1 MPSYQQLEI
10 PGFTLALNNFEGPFD
25 LLLQLINSHKLD
37 VTEVALGQ
45 VTDEFIA
52 YTTSLDRDLSH
63 TTEFLLIA
71 ATLLDLKTARLL
83 PRGNVENEADLE
95 LLEARDLLFAKLLQ
109 YKAYK
114 EVAAI
119 FAGWQKSA
127 QRQYTRDVA
136 LEDRFVGILP
146 PLTLNV
152 DVDGFAAIAAEVFSP
167 KTVNV
172 EHVHESPVSV
182 PEQAR
187 LVQEL
192 LAEGPMS
199 MESIFASC
207 ETRLI
212 MVGRF
217 LALLELY
224 KERKIDIEGETLSL
238 HTEEGTNGTN

>member
-10 PGFTLALNNFEGPFD
+10 PGFTLALANFEGPFD

-52 YTTSLDRDLSH
+52 YTASLDRDLSH

-83 PRGNVENEADLE
+83 PRGNVESEADLE

-119 FAGWQKSA
+119 FAGWQKEA
-127 QRQYTRDVA
+127 QYQYTRDVA
-136 LEDRFVGILP
+136 LEEQFLGILP
-146 PLTLNV
+146 PLRLNV
-152 DVDGFAAIAAEVFSP
+152 DAQGFAAIAAEVFTP

-182 PEQAR
+182 PQQAQIVR
-187 LVQEL
+187 DM
-192 LAEGPMS
+192 LAQGPQS
-199 MESIFASC
+199 MEAIFATC

-217 LALLELY
+217 LALLQLY
-224 KERKIDIEGETLSL
+224 KDRAIDIDDHDTISL
-238 HTEEGTNGTN
+238 HTSLNHATN